1 MKLQKLCSPLGIS
14 NDHNVTRAI
23 LNDTVSGKVI
33 LVLFRFSCKL
43 STLCSLKK
51 EQNRTKY
58 LLLQN
63 YMASSVSMILAF
75 SFSVRYHLQLNKC
88 HLSPITSLWIS
99 QLAANLPSRTIWDL
113 TQSACRIEARKK
125 RFSEEPDHLLMK
137 ISNKR
142 TFLFLLIN
150 SIKLRARK

>member
-43 STLCSLKK
+43 STLCSLKD
-51 EQNRTKY
+51 QNWTKY

-63 YMASSVSMILAF
+63 YMASSVSMILASTAQQVMCMF
-75 SFSVRYHLQLNKC
+75 SLHKKKKTQKKHKKNTKKERGSSRNLRVSHKGADSMVCLSLC
-88 HLSPITSLWIS
+88 HLSPLTSLWIS
-99 QLAANLPSRTIWDL
+99 QLAANLPSRTIWDH
-113 TQSACRIEARKK
+113 
-125 RFSEEPDHLLMK
+125 SEHV
-137 ISNKR
+137 
-142 TFLFLLIN
+142 
-150 SIKLRARK
+150 